1 MRAAGASPRPRS
13 PAPAEERVRA
23 RGRAAVLVAALLAA
37 RPAPAAEAGDDGPPL
52 DLRLSLKA
60 TALVERQPDDPVIF
74 PERNAA
80 AGLWRLRLD
89 GAARPAGWALLAAAW
104 ETRLR
109 VDSGAGAAGEG
120 AAAGP
125 LPREAAGPHRVWP
138 LDWSLAAGSGLSWR
152 HELDRAAVELR
163 DGPLRATLGRQ
174 AIGWGRGALFGAYDL
189 FAPFAPLEVDREWRR
204 GVDAA
209 RIERR
214 LGERGAAELVVAGAD
229 RAADMAVA
237 GRLRGAAGDADAE
250 LVAGWRAGDW
260 LLGAGASGALRGAE
274 LHGELCA
281 YRARDPLPAGG
292 SLGDARLALK
302 AVAGASYDVPLGNG
316 LLLLAEVHHSGFGA
330 RRAADLGPLLAD
342 PAFQRRLL
350 RGDTQIPGR
359 WAVAV
364 TAGYEVS
371 PLLAASLAVLASLAD
386 GSGVAAPQLRLSL
399 SDRLSIVVSGELPWG
414 RAPAGAA
421 LRSEYG
427 ATPIAG
433 FAQIAVYE

>member
-1 MRAAGASPRPRS
+1 MAAPLA
-13 PAPAEERVRA
+13 
-23 RGRAAVLVAALLAA
+23 AALLAA
-37 RPAPAAEAGDDGPPL
+37 VAAAAAGAAPEPGEEGPPL

-60 TALVERQPDDPVIF
+60 TALVERQPDDPVLF

-109 VDSGAGAAGEG
+109 VDSGAAGEG

-125 LPREAAGPHRVWP
+125 LPREAAGPYRVWP
-138 LDWSLAAGSGLSWR
+138 LDWSLAAGTGLAWR

-163 DGPLRATLGRQ
+163 GGPLRATVGRQ

-209 RIERR
+209 RVERR

-302 AVAGASYDVPLGNG
+302 AVAGASYSFALGNG

-342 PAFQRRLL
+342 PAFQGRLL

-364 TAGYEVS
+364 TAGYELS
-371 PLLAASLAVLASLAD
+371 PLLAASLAALASPAD

-399 SDRLSIVVSGELPWG
+399 SDRLSIVVSGNLPWG
-414 RAPAGAA
+414 KAPAGAA